1 MASASFSPPAA
12 GQRVLDADL
21 APASSNLPFE
31 RGRLKDGRSVTLRA
45 ARADDAARMQALV
58 RSLSPRT
65 RYLRFF
71 NPLRELPPA
80 LLDSFTH
87 ADPRNEMTLVAYLDV
102 EGRETLIGMGQYF
115 SDNYPAQCEFALL
128 VADGYQG
135 EGLGSRLLRNLVC
148 IAVEAGIE
156 TMEGELLDE
165 NLAMRRVAQANG
177 FTLSRHPRE
186 AYLLRAH
193 KTLAPPPWKCSQLAA
208 PARQAAR

>member
-1 MASASFSPPAA
+1 MASTLPSSTVVPLRVASYT
-12 GQRVLDADL
+12 DL
-21 APASSNLPFE
+21 APDVPFE
-31 RGRLKDGRSVTLRA
+31 RWQLNDGRRVTLRA
-45 ARADDAARMQALV
+45 ARHDDGERIQALV

-71 NPLRELPPA
+71 NPLRELPPP
-80 LLDSFTH
+80 LLDAFTH
-87 ADPRNEMTLVAYLDV
+87 ADPRHELTLVATLEV

-115 SDNYPAQCEFALL
+115 SDDYPAHCEFALL

-165 NLAMRRVAQANG
+165 NQTMRRVAEANG
-177 FTLSRHPRE
+177 FTLSRHPHE
-186 AYLLRAH
+186 AYLLKAH
-193 KTLAPPPWKCSQLAA
+193 RTLVPPPWKCSQLSAL
-208 PARQAAR
+208 ARQASR

>member
-1 MASASFSPPAA
+1 MPS
-12 GQRVLDADL
+12 
-21 APASSNLPFE
+21 E
-31 RGRLKDGRSVTLRA
+31 RWQLKDGRNVVLRA
-45 ARADDAARMQALV
+45 ARAGDAGQIQALV
-58 RSLSPRT
+58 TSLSPRT

-87 ADPRNEMTLVAYLDV
+87 ADPRHDMTLLAWLDIDG
-102 EGRETLIGMGQYF
+102 EQTLIGMGQYF
-115 SDNYPAQCEFALL
+115 SEGFPAQCEFALL
-128 VADGYQG
+128 VADGHQG
-135 EGLGSRLLRNLVC
+135 SGLGTRLLRNLVC

-165 NLAMRRVAQANG
+165 NLAMRTVAQANG

-186 AYLLRAH
+186 GYLLKVR

-208 PARQAAR
+208 LAKQMAR